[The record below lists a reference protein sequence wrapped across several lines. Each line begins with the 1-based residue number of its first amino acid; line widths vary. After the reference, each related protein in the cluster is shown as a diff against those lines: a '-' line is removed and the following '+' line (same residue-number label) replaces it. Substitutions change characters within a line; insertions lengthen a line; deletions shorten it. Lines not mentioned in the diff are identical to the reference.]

1 MELNLKQ
8 GFYIGVGVALGYTTA
23 TTVTTAIAVLVKF
36 IQMKYM

>member
-8 GFYIGVGVALGYTTA
+8 GFYIGVGVAMGYTA
-23 TTVTTAIAVLVKF
+23 ANVVLTVVAVLAKF